1 MFGKK
6 QAMPMVVGTSETN
19 NNRSRTKV
27 HPAPL
32 ENYRQTGF
40 VSGKENMEASN
51 AHLEKSYVNNH
62 VLIQGKIFERID
74 ASAAAKM
81 SRSLLLQQIANEIYN
96 ITLELNLLIAKKE
109 QDAICQNIVD
119 NMLGLGP
126 LEPLLSDDTVS
137 DILVN
142 GPNKVFV
149 ERRGRLEL
157 TDIHFDNSTHLFN
170 IAQKVVSKVGRK
182 IDESNPICDARLED
196 GSRINIICHPLA
208 VDGCSI
214 SIRKFSKRKITLESM
229 IEANQLT
236 HQIAQVLKIATAC
249 RLNIVISG
257 GTGSGKTTLLNA
269 LSKNIDSSERIITI
283 EDAAELQLQQ
293 PHVVRLETRPTS
305 TDGILEIN
313 TRDLVRNAL
322 RMRPDR
328 IICGEVRGYEALD
341 MLHAMNTGHD
351 GSMCTLHANNP
362 REALLR
368 IENMTL
374 MGQHTIPIKTIRS
387 QIASAVNIVIQISRM
402 RDGQRRII
410 SISEVTGIE
419 NDTITMHN
427 LFSFKQ
433 SNDTTN
439 GTIQGNYE
447 FSGIRPHF
455 IKRAEDYNL
464 SDALIQAIS

>member
-6 QAMPMVVGTSETN
+6 SSVSISPQEPKHDNKVSVNEISARLMPD
-19 NNRSRTKV
+19 
-27 HPAPL
+27 
-32 ENYRQTGF
+32 RQTAP
-40 VSGKENMEASN
+40 KNIDPPLQNLDNN
-51 AHLEKSYVNNH
+51 AEKKYNNSY
-62 VLIQGKIFERID
+62 VLIQEKIFERID

-81 SRSLLLQQIANEIYN
+81 NKDLLLQQIANEISL
-96 ITLELNLLIAKKE
+96 ITSKLNLFISKKE
-109 QDAICQNIVD
+109 QNNISQNIVD

-126 LEPLLSDDTVS
+126 LENLLADDTIS

-149 ERRGRLEL
+149 ERAGRLEL
-157 TDIHFDNSTHLFN
+157 TDVKFNNPAHLFG

-196 GSRINIICHPLA
+196 GSRINVICHPLA
-208 VDGCSI
+208 IDGCSI
-214 SIRKFSKRKITLESM
+214 SIRKFSKRKITLDSM
-229 IEANQLT
+229 VEANQLS
-236 HQIAQVLKIATAC
+236 HQVAQVLKIAAAC

-269 LSKNIDSSERIITI
+269 LSKNIDPAERVITI

-293 PHVVRLETRPTS
+293 PHVVRLETRPTTS
-305 TDGILEIN
+305 DGGTEVN

-328 IICGEVRGYEALD
+328 IICGEVRGCEALD

-368 IENMTL
+368 IENMIL
-374 MGQHTIPIKTIRS
+374 MGQHTIPTKTIRS
-387 QIASAVNIVIQISRM
+387 QIASAINIVVQISRM

-410 SISEVTGIE
+410 SVSEVTGIE
-419 NDTITMHN
+419 DDTITMQN

-433 SNDTTN
+433 KNDAAN
-439 GTIQGNYE
+439 GMIQGYHE

-455 IKRAEDYNL
+455 IKCAEHYNL
-464 SDALIQAIS
+464 VEALVQAIG

>member
-6 QAMPMVVGTSETN
+6 TSIFVTPQEPTRSGQSSVDENSTKFIPGKQTASKKDN
-19 NNRSRTKV
+19 NTSQKLDNNS
-27 HPAPL
+27 
-32 ENYRQTGF
+32 
-40 VSGKENMEASN
+40 
-51 AHLEKSYVNNH
+51 EKKFNDSCA
-62 VLIQGKIFERID
+62 LIQEKIFERID

-81 SRSLLLQQIANEIYN
+81 NKELLLQQIANEISI
-96 ITLELNLLIAKKE
+96 ITTKLNLFISKKE
-109 QDAICQNIVD
+109 QDSISQNIVD

-126 LEPLLSDDTVS
+126 LENLLSDDTVS

-142 GPNKVFV
+142 GPSKIFV
-149 ERRGRLEL
+149 ERAGRLEL
-157 TDIHFDNSTHLFN
+157 TDVRFNNAAHLFG

-196 GSRINIICHPLA
+196 GSRINVICHPLSI
-208 VDGCSI
+208 DGCSI
-214 SIRKFSKRKITLESM
+214 SIRKFSKRKITLDSM
-229 IEANQLT
+229 VEANQLS
-236 HQIAQVLKIATAC
+236 HQVAQVLKIAAAC

-269 LSKNIDSSERIITI
+269 LSKNIDPAERIITI

-293 PHVVRLETRPTS
+293 PHVVRLETRPTTS
-305 TDGILEIN
+305 DSIAEIN

-328 IICGEVRGYEALD
+328 IICGEVRGSEALD

-368 IENMTL
+368 IENMIL
-374 MGQHTIPIKTIRS
+374 MGQHTIPTRTIRS
-387 QIASAVNIVIQISRM
+387 QIASAVNIVVQISRM

-410 SISEVTGIE
+410 SVSEVTGIE
-419 NDTITMHN
+419 DDTITMQN

-433 SNDTTN
+433 KDDAAS
-439 GTIQGNYE
+439 GMIQGRHE
-447 FSGIRPHF
+447 FSGIRPYF
-455 IKRAEDYNL
+455 IKSAERYNL
-464 SDALIQAIS
+464 AEALVQAIS